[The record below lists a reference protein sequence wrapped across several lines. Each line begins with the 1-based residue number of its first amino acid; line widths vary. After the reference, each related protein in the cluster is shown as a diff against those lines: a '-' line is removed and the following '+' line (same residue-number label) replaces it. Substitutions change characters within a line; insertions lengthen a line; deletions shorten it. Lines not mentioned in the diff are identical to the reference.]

1 MEKEGKTLVTNKN
14 RDPIQ
19 TAEAPRP
26 QAKTVFDTGICF
38 VDLIHEIRNPLN
50 GMDTALQLMGRHLA
64 KVNAYEDPVMVSY
77 VEDLRKEIQRIN
89 KTLLE
94 VQTFWRADFQLEPIE
109 IRDLISEVLK
119 TGPLNHE
126 VHGIHVKIDVP
137 EDLPRVRAH
146 DQLLQRAL
154 SNLIKNA
161 IEAMPR
167 GGDLILR
174 AYAHNS
180 SVVVEITDTGVGIPQ
195 NLEVFDAFATSKP
208 SGMGLG
214 LSIVQRIVSAF
225 DGELCYSSQPG
236 NGTTFRLTLPQCK
249 KDSARPPGGG
259 ALIRGRNRRIN
270 DSNG

>member
-1 MEKEGKTLVTNKN
+1 MEKEGKTPVTNKN
-14 RDPIQ
+14 RDALR
-19 TAEAPRP
+19 TAEAPTP

-64 KVNAYEDPVMVSY
+64 KVNAYEDPVMVSD

-161 IEAMPR
+161 IEAMPG

-195 NLEVFDAFATSKP
+195 NLEVFDAFATSKAG
-208 SGMGLG
+208 GMGLG

-249 KDSARPPGGG
+249 KDSVRRGG
-259 ALIRGRNRRIN
+259 ANPPTNRRIN
-270 DSNG
+270 DINS